1 MAVRL
6 VKANGLILVS
16 LLLHAIV
23 IIIVVISVLVCDASI
38 TIVVKVKH
46 QVVFST
52 IFTAK
57 IILTTKFLL
66 DLLQAALL
74 GE

>member
-1 MAVRL
+1 MPVRL
-6 VKANGLILVS
+6 VKANGFILVR

-38 TIVVKVKH
+38 AIVVQIKH
-46 QVVFST
+46 QVVFSS

-57 IILTTKFLL
+57 IILATKFLL

>member
-6 VKANGLILVS
+6 VKADGLILVR

-23 IIIVVISVLVCDASI
+23 VIIVVIPVLVCDSSI
-38 TIVVKVKH
+38 AVVVKVKH

-57 IILTTKFLL
+57 IILAAEFLL

>member
-6 VKANGLILVS
+6 VKADGLILVR

-23 IIIVVISVLVCDASI
+23 VIIVVIPVLVCDSSI
-38 TIVVKVKH
+38 AIVVKVKH

-57 IILTTKFLL
+57 IILAAKFLL

>member
-1 MAVRL
+1 MPVRL
-6 VKANGLILVS
+6 VKANGFILVR

-23 IIIVVISVLVCDASI
+23 IIIVVISVLVCDSSI
-38 TIVVKVKH
+38 AIVVQIKH
-46 QVVFST
+46 QVVFSS

-57 IILTTKFLL
+57 IILATKFLL

-74 GE
+74 RE

>member
-6 VKANGLILVS
+6 VKADGFILVR

-23 IIIVVISVLVCDASI
+23 VIIVVIPVLVCDSSI
-38 TIVVKVKH
+38 AIVVKVKH

-57 IILTTKFLL
+57 IVLAAEFLL